1 MFDVDNP
8 CLVKSPIGRFA
19 QAVWMLN
26 HHLKVI
32 TSLFFWVGYFMNPV
46 ITSLSFFGL
55 VILWIPKKMLLKSP
69 SLVLK
74 KTLMVW
80 CLNHH
85 GFHPSGPQ
93 RSAACVSLPP
103 FRGSARGLVSEREKR
118 APGWENGKKTWI
130 YDRYLLLICDFT
142 WCLSNYVSLLFCEI
156 TSQIY
161 HLHCITLI

>member
-1 MFDVDNP
+1 
-8 CLVKSPIGRFA
+8 
-19 QAVWMLN
+19 
-26 HHLKVI
+26 
-32 TSLFFWVGYFMNPV
+32 
-46 ITSLSFFGL
+46 
-55 VILWIPKKMLLKSP
+55 MLLKSP

-142 WCLSNYVSLLFCEI
+142 
-156 TSQIY
+156 
-161 HLHCITLI
+161 